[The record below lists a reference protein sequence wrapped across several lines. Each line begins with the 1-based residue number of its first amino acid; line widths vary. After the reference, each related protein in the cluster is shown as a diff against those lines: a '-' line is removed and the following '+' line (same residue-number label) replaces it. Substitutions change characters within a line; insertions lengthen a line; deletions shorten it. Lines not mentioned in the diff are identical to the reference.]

1 MAHDQVPSWFQKI
14 AAKKRIEVVTAV
26 CKISRNRGGNRES
39 VGQGCL
45 GRGRNRESVGQ
56 GCLVLTKQSNECCVV
71 TTDKVI
77 PHDQLDACWV
87 EFTKKDLKPKLFFL
101 KDITKEVKYDSGLVK
116 IVIDLKSSKL
126 KHEKNTCSIFT
137 ESPLTITALE
147 ESKTQFCSI
156 DRKFYN
162 VQVNNDSKI
171 EFPDGPP
178 SAICDGL
185 IILQT
190 SNSTYDDVTA
200 VGIQSQDG
208 NQKMIIL
215 GEC

>member
-1 MAHDQVPSWFQKI
+1 MASWFQKI
-14 AAKKRIEVVTAV
+14 AAMKRTEVVTAV
-26 CKISRNRGGNRES
+26 CKISRNRG
-39 VGQGCL
+39 
-45 GRGRNRESVGQ
+45 RNRESVGQ
-56 GCLVLTKQSNECCVV
+56 GCLVQTKQSNECCVV

-77 PHDQLDACWV
+77 PRDQLDTCWV
-87 EFTKKDLKPKLFFL
+87 EFTKKDSKRKLFFL

-126 KHEKNTCSIFT
+126 KHGKNTCSIFT
-137 ESPLTITALE
+137 ESPLTITARE
-147 ESKTQFCSI
+147 ESKKQVCNI

-162 VQVNNDSKI
+162 VQVNNDSTI
-171 EFPDGPP
+171 EFPDGLPP
-178 SAICDGL
+178 AICDGL

-200 VGIQSQDG
+200 VGIQSQVDG

>member
-1 MAHDQVPSWFQKI
+1 MAHDQLPSWFQKI

-45 GRGRNRESVGQ
+45 VQ
-56 GCLVLTKQSNECCVV
+56 TKQSNECYVV

-77 PHDQLDACWV
+77 PRDQLDACRV
-87 EFTKKDLKPKLFFL
+87 EFTKKDSKPKLFFL
-101 KDITKEVKYDSGLVK
+101 KDITKEFKYDSGLVK

-126 KHEKNTCSIFT
+126 KHGKNTCSIFT

-147 ESKTQFCSI
+147 ESKKQFCNI
-156 DRKFYN
+156 DRKFHN
-162 VQVNNDSKI
+162 LQVNNDSTI
-171 EFPDGPP
+171 EFQDGPP

-185 IILQT
+185 VILQT

-200 VGIQSQDG
+200 VGIQSQVDG

>member
-14 AAKKRIEVVTAV
+14 AAKKRIVTAV
-26 CKISRNRGGNRES
+26 CKISRNRGGK
-39 VGQGCL
+39 
-45 GRGRNRESVGQ
+45 RESVGQ
-56 GCLVLTKQSNECCVV
+56 GCLVLTKQSNERCVV

-77 PHDQLDACWV
+77 PRDQLDACWV
-87 EFTKKDLKPKLFFL
+87 EFTKKNLKPKLFFL

-126 KHEKNTCSIFT
+126 KHGKNTCSIFT

-147 ESKTQFCSI
+147 ESKKQFCII

-162 VQVNNDSKI
+162 IQVNNDSKI

-178 SAICDGL
+178 STICGLCDGL